1 MSMAPFYTR
10 FRDLAIRETRSA
22 TVHDDPVIPDG
33 EYGFIELYCDEVNCD
48 CRRVILNVIS
58 ATTGNKVWATIN
70 YGWEDVEYYEKWTRN
85 KELAQDMVGAALD
98 PLNIQTRYAPALL
111 ELFEYIIEDPSYVK
125 RLQRHYEM
133 FKADIRKEARLGDE
147 SRKRRRR
154 SRSVKK

>member
-1 MSMAPFYTR
+1 MVPFYTR
-10 FRDLAIRETRSA
+10 FRDLALRETRSA
-22 TVHDDPVIPDG
+22 TVRGDPGIPDG

-58 ATTGNKVWATIN
+58 ATAGNKVWATIN
-70 YGWEDVEYYEKWTRN
+70 YGWEDVAYYEKWTRN

-98 PLNIQTRYAPALL
+98 PLNIQTRHAPALL
-111 ELFEYIIEDPSYVK
+111 KLFEYIIEDQSYVK

-133 FKADIRKEARLGDE
+133 FKADIRKGTHKGVE

-154 SRSVKK
+154 SRSARS